1 MSVRSPH
8 PEQPRLNLEPPETGA
23 CPPGEAAEVV
33 PHPASRPSAP
43 PDEPAPAPPA
53 RSRSRRWVHRAWL
66 VVYVI
71 FCLELGFLLILLPW
85 TQYWTSNT
93 LLASLPWLRPI
104 LGHNFVRGVVS
115 GLGLLDLWI
124 GISGAVSYRDPA
136 P

>member
-1 MSVRSPH
+1 
-8 PEQPRLNLEPPETGA
+8 
-23 CPPGEAAEVV
+23 
-33 PHPASRPSAP
+33 
-43 PDEPAPAPPA
+43 
-53 RSRSRRWVHRAWL
+53 